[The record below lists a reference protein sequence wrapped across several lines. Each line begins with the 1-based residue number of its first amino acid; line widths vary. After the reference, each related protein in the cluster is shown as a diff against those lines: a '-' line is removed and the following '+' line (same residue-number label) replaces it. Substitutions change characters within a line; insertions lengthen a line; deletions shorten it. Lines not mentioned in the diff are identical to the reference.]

1 MAALREGGRLR
12 KLKVNHDQIME
23 IIAAHLESLGAINPD
38 EHVNIT
44 PLQVKEG
51 MITLYISKGKVE

>member
-1 MAALREGGRLR
+1 MRR
-12 KLKVNHDQIME
+12 LKVNHEQIME
-23 IIAAHLESLGAINPD
+23 IIAAHLESLGCLDPD

-51 MITLYISKGKVE
+51 MMTLYISKGKMNE